1 MPALEILQF
10 TDLHL
15 VAEAEQPVWG
25 IDTCRSFLAV
35 AEDARARYPGAALV
49 LLTGDLVHQP
59 DAGAYRWLAERL
71 QGLPWPVYRIPGN
84 HDDAQIMAQILTGGN
99 ISPRTEILRGG
110 WQIVLLD
117 SNAPAEHGGRLSRA
131 ELQRLDAALGRRP
144 EHPALIC
151 LHHHPVPIG
160 SAWMDAMA
168 LENPQP
174 LFEVLDAHP
183 QVQAVLWG
191 HIHQAFT
198 GSRKGVLLLGTPSTC
213 LQFTP
218 RCPHMER
225 SPLGPAYRWL
235 ALHPDGRLETRL
247 HYLPPAG

>member
-15 VAEAEQPVWG
+15 VAEADQPVWD

-35 AEDARARYPGAALV
+35 LEDARSRYAGADLV

-59 DAGAYRWLAERL
+59 DVAAYRWLAERL
-71 QGLPWPVYRIPGN
+71 QGLPWPVYRIAGN
-84 HDDAQIMAQILTGGN
+84 HDAPEMMARILTGGN
-99 ISPRTEILRGG
+99 IRPQTEIVEDD

-117 SNAPAEHGGRLSRA
+117 SNAPAEHGGRLSQA
-131 ELQRLDAALGRRP
+131 ELERLNAALGQAPR
-144 EHPALIC
+144 HPTLIC
-151 LHHHPVPIG
+151 LHHHPVPID

-168 LENPQP
+168 LENPRD

-183 QVQAVLWG
+183 QVRTVLWG

-198 GSRKGVLLLGTPSTC
+198 DTRKGVLLLGTPSTC

-218 RCPHMER
+218 RRAHMEKA
-225 SPLGPAYRWL
+225 SLGPAYRWL
-235 ALHPDGRLETRL
+235 ALHPDGRLESRL
-247 HYLPPAG
+247 HYVPRAD